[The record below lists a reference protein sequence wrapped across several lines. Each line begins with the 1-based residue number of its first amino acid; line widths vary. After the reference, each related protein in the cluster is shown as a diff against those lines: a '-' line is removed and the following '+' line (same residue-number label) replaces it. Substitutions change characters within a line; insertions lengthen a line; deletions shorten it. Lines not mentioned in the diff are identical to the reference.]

1 MKNVLDTSIKRP
13 GNEASLTKPNELL
26 VMVPI
31 VGKLSPV
38 SRKIFN
44 ALLYSGGREFQRRL
58 VDGNPMRA
66 EETFEARLS
75 DLVAHLP
82 GEAADWSSN
91 ARGHLLEM
99 LRTEVVWES
108 IDKNSATSEWGAM
121 HLLSQAEIEKKG
133 GALHVRWAFPPK
145 VLTALKDPA
154 FYTRLDLDVIGSLR
168 TYASIALYE
177 ICSRY
182 RTNPTG
188 VTCSQSPDW
197 WVEALSAR
205 IVRTSSARDK
215 QKQGATEEQRLK
227 PKREW
232 RKVKSESVLDAID
245 EINTKTDLEVELI
258 EKRTGKAVTE
268 VQFAVRRKRRALVAG
283 EGVPPELLAQA
294 INLGVSAADISIL
307 ARTVRGGHEVLKPAL
322 QKLAERI
329 SRPDLVPVGSSIAYL
344 KSILA
349 ELDLYI
355 SDPTAAHSVETRTPI
370 VSRDTFAPAVQDVV
384 ETPDSLAKRHVES
397 LDRED
402 QVQLAKLAFAHMRE
416 RGLATASVS
425 QSYARY
431 MDGGPLVGVLLGEMA
446 RQHLKLTS
454 SDTVMESK

>member
-1 MKNVLDTSIKRP
+1 MKNDLDTSIKRP
-13 GNEASLTKPNELL
+13 ASETSLTKPNELL

-38 SRKIFN
+38 SRKLFN
-44 ALLYSGGREFQRRL
+44 ALLFRGGREFQKRL
-58 VDGNPMRA
+58 ADGNPMLA

-82 GEAADWSSN
+82 GEASDWSKN
-91 ARGHLLEM
+91 AYDHLLEM
-99 LRTEVVWES
+99 KRIEVVWDS
-108 IDKNSATSEWGAM
+108 TDKNSATTGWGVM
-121 HLLSQAEIEKKG
+121 NLLSQAEFEKRG
-133 GALHVRWAFPPK
+133 GAHYLRWAFPPR

-188 VTCSQSPDW
+188 VSCSQSPEW
-197 WVEALSAR
+197 WVEALTAR
-205 IVRTSSARDK
+205 SVRSPISREK
-215 QKQGATEEQRLK
+215 PKQGLAEENQTK

-232 RKVKSESVLDAID
+232 RKVKSESVLDAII
-245 EINTKTDLEVELI
+245 EINTKTDLEIELI

-268 VQFAVRRKRRALVAG
+268 VQFAVRRKRRALVAE
-283 EGVPPELLAQA
+283 EGVPPDMLAQA
-294 INLGVSAADISIL
+294 ISLGVSASDISVL
-307 ARTVRGGHEVLKPAL
+307 ARTVRGGHDVLKAAL
-322 QKLAERI
+322 KKLAERVGREDLEPI
-329 SRPDLVPVGSSIAYL
+329 SSAVSYL

-349 ELDLYI
+349 DLDLYI
-355 SDPTAAHSVETRTPI
+355 AEPAAELAVEPRKPTA
-370 VSRDTFAPAVQDVV
+370 SRERLTPAVQDVI
-384 ETPDSLAKRHVES
+384 ETPDSLAKKQVES
-397 LDRED
+397 LDREA
-402 QVQLAKLAFAHMRE
+402 QEHLAKLAFAHMRE
-416 RGLATASVS
+416 RGLATASIS

-454 SDTVMESK
+454 TDAA